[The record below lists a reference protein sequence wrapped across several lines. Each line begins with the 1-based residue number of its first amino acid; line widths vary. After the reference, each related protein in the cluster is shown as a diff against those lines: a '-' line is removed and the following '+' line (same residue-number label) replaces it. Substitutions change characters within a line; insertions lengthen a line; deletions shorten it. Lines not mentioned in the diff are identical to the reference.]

1 MTTESEMS
9 AEELWKDAIRDHLLD
24 SAAVKRSAAV
34 ICTDDIAAAAVLIL
48 ECFRSSGKILL
59 CGNGGSAAD
68 CQHIAAELTSAL
80 SKSWLRPAIPAIALT
95 TDTSFL
101 TANAN
106 DFGFEGVFARQ
117 VEALGRPGDVLI
129 GISTSGNSPNVVR
142 AIRIA
147 RELGLGTVA
156 MTGGTGGML
165 GSNAEVV
172 IRVPSDNT
180 SHIQEAH
187 IAIGHAVCALV
198 EMAMFGNQKIP
209 AAKRSGALDMQV

>member
-1 MTTESEMS
+1 MMANQETLESDRYRAEIHRHLVES
-9 AEELWKDAIRDHLLD
+9 AE
-24 SAAVKRSAAV
+24 VKRRVAERCA
-34 ICTDDIAAAAVLIL
+34 DDIAAAVSLL
-48 ECFRSSGKILL
+48 VHRLRNGGKILL

-80 SKSWLRPAIPAIALT
+80 IRERLRPAIPAIAIT

-129 GISTSGNSPNVVR
+129 CISTSGNSPNILR
-142 AIRIA
+142 AVSLA
-147 RELGLGTVA
+147 REFGLSTIA
-156 MTGGTGGML
+156 FTGAAGGRL
-165 GSNAEVV
+165 AGEAEVV

-187 IAIGHAVCALV
+187 IAIGHSLCAMVENAICGNMHEAVTTT
-198 EMAMFGNQKIP
+198 I
-209 AAKRSGALDMQV
+209 